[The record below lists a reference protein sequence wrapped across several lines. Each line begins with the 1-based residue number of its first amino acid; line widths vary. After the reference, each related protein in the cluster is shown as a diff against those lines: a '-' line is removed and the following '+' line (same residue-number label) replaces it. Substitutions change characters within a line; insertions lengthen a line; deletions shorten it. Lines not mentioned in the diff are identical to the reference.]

1 MKQQKYYF
9 ENDFTVKKINPS
21 LVIIF
26 GYIVFILSG
35 ALILSLP
42 ISLSDKG
49 MNFNFID
56 AIFTSTSAVCVT
68 GLIVKD
74 TATFF
79 SPFGKFIILLL
90 IQIGGL
96 GYIMISTFFTLAI
109 TKRVDSNIRF
119 QTLQEFQKFSSKE
132 INNYLLKL
140 FLFVFSIEM
149 FGSLIMFLRFSQETQ
164 DIKSA
169 IFYSIFHSVSSF
181 CNAGF
186 STFSSNLYNF
196 RNDPVIVLTVIIL
209 IVLGGIGFI
218 VVRDV
223 YRNRFYFRKFEN
235 HTKIVLIMTFLLII
249 IPLFLF
255 FIFESN
261 TSLKEFDLFGKI
273 LNSLFQVITPRTAG
287 FNTID
292 FTLFTSYTIFLL
304 MILMFIGASPGGT
317 GGGTKTTTFY
327 LVVSYMINNLKGRRN
342 LNIFRRRVDEE
353 IIMKSYFIF
362 TITIFIIIS
371 AILIL
376 LITED
381 QEPFKIIFEVVSA
394 YGTVGLSLGGKLPN
408 VSLVANFTP
417 LGKLVI
423 MFIMLIGRVGVLTAV
438 NIFLTKDR
446 KDSFQYP
453 KAKILVG

>member
-9 ENDFTVKKINPS
+9 ENDFTVKKVNPS

-26 GYIVFILSG
+26 GYIVFIISG
-35 ALILSLP
+35 ALLLSLP
-42 ISLSDKG
+42 ISHADPKV
-49 MNFNFID
+49 NINFID
-56 AIFTSTSAVCVT
+56 ALFTSTSAVCVT

-96 GYIMISTFFTLAI
+96 GYVMISTFFTLAI
-109 TKRVDSNIRF
+109 AKRVDSNIRF

-132 INNYLLKL
+132 IKSYILKL
-140 FLFVFSIEM
+140 LLFVFSVELL
-149 FGSLIMFLRFSQETQ
+149 GSVIMFFRFIQVIENVP
-164 DIKSA
+164 DA
-169 IFYSIFHSVSSF
+169 IFCSIFHSISSF

-186 STFSSNLYNF
+186 STFSTNLYDF
-196 RNDPVIVLTVIIL
+196 RNDPIIILTVIVL

-223 YRNRFYFRKFEN
+223 YKNRFYYKRFEN
-235 HTKIVLIMTFLLII
+235 HSKIVIIMTSLLIV
-249 IPLFLF
+249 IPFFLF
-255 FIFESN
+255 FMFESN
-261 TSLKEFDLFGKI
+261 SSLKELDIFGKI
-273 LNSLFQVITPRTAG
+273 FNSLFQIVTPRTAG

-292 FTLFTSYTIFLL
+292 FALLNSSSIFLL
-304 MILMFIGASPGGT
+304 IILMFIGASPGGT
-317 GGGTKTTTFY
+317 GGGIKTTTFY
-327 LVVSYMINNLKGRRN
+327 LVVSYMINNLRGRRN
-342 LNIFRRRVDEE
+342 LNIFKRRVDEE
-353 IIMKSYFIF
+353 MIMKSYFIF
-362 TITIFIIIS
+362 TITIFIVVF

-376 LITED
+376 LVSEND
-381 QEPFKIIFEVVSA
+381 EPFRVIFEVISA

-417 LGKLVI
+417 LGKFVI
-423 MFIMLIGRVGVLTAV
+423 MFVMLIGRVGVLTAV

-446 KDSFQYP
+446 RDSFQYP